1 MVRSLHAGVLE
12 KKGTFLAEGWE
23 IAKSC
28 LLPLVFLGLSHSNAW
43 KLENNYAAELQFHCS
58 STEVYCVRASH
69 VSLSHTSKTMHKIS
83 EEQWKYFRP
92 TLFYFYKINTHI
104 ILYAPILLCMHT
116 DFFFFERK
124 KANKHQHS
132 RLAGEVA
139 MWRCYTRIKRQIGEV
154 IQKPLSKYLPSF
166 THGNWRVNV
175 FLALLL
181 LNPKISQNMAAFGQ
195 NCKNLGWQTSLWW
208 KVSYIDCSKGRLQTF
223 FKVLPQTTLELWL
236 AQ

>member
-1 MVRSLHAGVLE
+1 MVRSLHAEVLE

-92 TLFYFYKINTHI
+92 TLSYFYKINAHI
-104 ILYAPILLCMHT
+104 ILYSPIFLCMHT
-116 DFFFFERK
+116 DFFFFWKKK
-124 KANKHQHS
+124 KANKQTPTQQVGLRSSHVEMLHENKKTNCRSNTKATLQVSTFLHTWKLKS
-132 RLAGEVA
+132 E
-139 MWRCYTRIKRQIGEV
+139 C
-154 IQKPLSKYLPSF
+154 LS
-166 THGNWRVNV
+166 G
-175 FLALLL
+175 
-181 LNPKISQNMAAFGQ
+181 
-195 NCKNLGWQTSLWW
+195 TST
-208 KVSYIDCSKGRLQTF
+208 S
-223 FKVLPQTTLELWL
+223 
-236 AQ
+236 